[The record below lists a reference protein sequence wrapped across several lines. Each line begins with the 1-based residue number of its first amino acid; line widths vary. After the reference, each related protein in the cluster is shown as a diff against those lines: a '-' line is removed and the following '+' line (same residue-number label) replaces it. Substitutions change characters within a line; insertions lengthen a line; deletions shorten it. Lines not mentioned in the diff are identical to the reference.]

1 MNYLYIYSDFNL
13 QKAVK
18 NSIFI
23 AFAIHSLSAYYKH
36 ASKRAL
42 TRGLK
47 GVNKVLKGHLLEG
60 KRALIEIQLTP
71 SYFLIFEF
79 SLHVAVV

>member
-1 MNYLYIYSDFNL
+1 M
-13 QKAVK
+13 
-18 NSIFI
+18 
-23 AFAIHSLSAYYKH
+23 
-36 ASKRAL
+36 
-42 TRGLK
+42 GLK

-79 SLHVAVV
+79 SLHIAVV